1 MLDLFVDFV
10 GMDLA
15 FLAAALLGGIVFVVR
30 LITQFAG
37 IEHHD
42 VTDMAPDNIDSHLGD
57 SDLSFKLLTIQGVSG
72 FLLMFGLVGLL
83 LNREIL
89 TGPLV
94 AMVGA
99 VIAGFL
105 ALLLI
110 QQSYQSMF
118 KMQTSG
124 NIDFKQ
130 ALNQEG
136 TVYLTIPEEG
146 EGQIQIPFQ
155 NKMHIVSAVSKHRQA
170 IPTGSKVKVLDIEKK
185 NVLIVE
191 KVI

>member
-1 MLDLFVDFV
+1 
-10 GMDLA
+10 
-15 FLAAALLGGIVFVVR
+15 
-30 LITQFAG
+30 
-37 IEHHD
+37 
-42 VTDMAPDNIDSHLGD
+42 
-57 SDLSFKLLTIQGVSG
+57 
-72 FLLMFGLVGLL
+72 MFGLVGLL
-83 LNREIL
+83 LNREVL

-105 ALLLI
+105 ALLVI

-146 EGQIQIPFQ
+146 EGQVQIPFQ
-155 NKMHIVSAVSKHRQA
+155 NKMHIISAVSKHHEA

-191 KVI
+191 KV